1 MKNIKRSQIPKII
14 HQVWE
19 GRNGDV
25 PADLLLRMA
34 ATWKEENPSWEYRF
48 WNYQKID
55 RFLLDYF
62 PRFIS
67 KYFSFRYDIQRWDAI
82 RYLILFKFGG
92 IYADLDTECLE
103 SLDWLQKFNDCCM
116 GMEPPEHSGSFKKPF
131 IIGNAFMATR
141 PVHPFFTAIIKE
153 ISGNNSR
160 AADKFNY
167 VLETTGPKM
176 ISNLYESY
184 PGKKQICL
192 IPYELVSPLSKTEVK
207 IVING
212 KATDIIAEK
221 IEKAYVVHYYF
232 GSWCDDVIF
241 TA

>member
-1 MKNIKRSQIPKII
+1 MQRISSCVIFMLSYCNYI
-14 HQVWE
+14 
-19 GRNGDV
+19 
-25 PADLLLRMA
+25 
-34 ATWKEENPSWEYRF
+34 TKE
-48 WNYQKID
+48 
-55 RFLLDYF
+55 
-62 PRFIS
+62 
-67 KYFSFRYDIQRWDAI
+67 
-82 RYLILFKFGG
+82 
-92 IYADLDTECLE
+92 
-103 SLDWLQKFNDCCM
+103 
-116 GMEPPEHSGSFKKPF
+116 
-131 IIGNAFMATR
+131 
-141 PVHPFFTAIIKE
+141 E

-212 KATDIIAEK
+212 KATDIISEK

-232 GSWCDDVIF
+232 GSWCDDVVF